1 MTIKKPTAKPA
12 TKKTAAKATPK
23 KAAAVKV
30 PVKKPVAK
38 KAAAKPVAKAVT
50 KAVVKAT
57 SKATAKT
64 VAKKPAVALKAAPKT
79 PLKKAA
85 VKPAPKKAVSKKS
98 VAPKVTKPIDEMER
112 LAKFISK
119 TLDTNKA
126 EDIVAIPLAGRS
138 SLADWMII
146 ASGKS
151 ARQVGALAN
160 YVQRAFTEQGYKRL
174 RTEGMPQGDWVV
186 IDSGDVVVHLFRPE
200 VREFYQLEKLWAEE
214 PGEPTQTKTLR

>member
-1 MTIKKPTAKPA
+1 MTIKKPTTKSA
-12 TKKTAAKATPK
+12 TKKIAAKATPK
-23 KAAAVKV
+23 KAAAVKA
-30 PVKKPVAK
+30 PVK
-38 KAAAKPVAKAVT
+38 KAAAKPVAKA
-50 KAVVKAT
+50 AVKAT
-57 SKATAKT
+57 PKAIAKT
-64 VAKKPAVALKAAPKT
+64 VAKKPVISKAAPKT
-79 PLKKAA
+79 PLKQAA
-85 VKPAPKKAVSKKS
+85 IKPAPQKAAARKTA
-98 VAPKVTKPIDEMER
+98 APKVAKPVDEMER
-112 LAKFISK
+112 LAKFIAK

-126 EDIVAIPLAGRS
+126 EEIVSIPLAGRS

-214 PGEPTQTKTLR
+214 PGEPAQTKTLR